1 MKPKKKGNL
10 VYIPS
15 ATYLSKRKS
24 ENSAPK
30 KVVCLEDPKYL
41 LVHEENQS
49 DIAVIMDGEIW
60 YVDKRSVYEVK
71 K

>member
-15 ATYLSKRKS
+15 ATYLSKRKGES
-24 ENSAPK
+24 STPK
-30 KVVCLEDPKYL
+30 ELVRLKDPKYL

-49 DIAVIMDGEIW
+49 DVAVIMDGEIW
-60 YVDKRSVYEVK
+60 YVDKRNVYEVK